1 MVQQQSGVRQKPP
14 GRCAT
19 GASDKYSAGF
29 RQACVTSDRQESG
42 VRQELSN
49 RCPAP
54 LRQVPGRCP
63 TGVSDRW
70 PTGVRRPTATVKQ
83 VSDRH
88 GCPIGLNICPTG
100 VQVPT
105 GVRQACLTSGRQVSG
120 RRLDSDKWPTSVRTP
135 IGLNMVGLSLQ
146 EENLIVVADVRQ
158 QLSDRCPARADRFPA
173 CPDADWSQYGG
184 AIIAKR
190 KSNSSSRCP
199 TATVRQ
205 VSGTCP
211 SG

>member
-1 MVQQQSGVRQKPP
+1 MADSCPASDSDCSTGVRHASDRCPARVQQAPASVRQACLTELSHRCMARVLQVP

-29 RQACVTSDRQESG
+29 RQACVTGVRQVSG

-70 PTGVRRPTATVKQ
+70 PTGVRRPTAIVKQ

-105 GVRQACLTSGRQVSG
+105 GVRQACLTSGRQASG
-120 RRLDSDKWPTSVRTP
+120 RRLDSTS
-135 IGLNMVGLSLQ
+135 G
-146 EENLIVVADVRQ
+146 
-158 QLSDRCPARADRFPA
+158 
-173 CPDADWSQYGG
+173 
-184 AIIAKR
+184 
-190 KSNSSSRCP
+190 
-199 TATVRQ
+199 RQ
-205 VSGTCP
+205 VSGRRLESIWWGYHCKKKI
-211 SG
+211 